1 MNRRTF
7 VLLSGA
13 ASGSLL
19 VPLRESAGWI
29 VADEPDT
36 GFGRLSFQFDNRHR
50 WSLWYRGE
58 GPAVPVLPF
67 TSAGVHIG
75 DRILTLGELD
85 DVSLQAGSPPQGEST
100 IIRGRGAGLFVEA
113 TFLTEPSA
121 PAPRARITLRIYP
134 DTGLPVLGGVAWA
147 TLAVDRALPGPGVL
161 LALVDE
167 RVPAVIAVGPQAE
180 IRSMGSLAL
189 TRWASPGT
197 IRAVGLIQD
206 PRGAGVFQALTN
218 GGDVS
223 LDNLW
228 TPGRPVSTGGDSE
241 SVTICYHPRG
251 DGVAALAGACT
262 PAEGDRDLLAH
273 LDPPVGLWLTESQGR
288 GEDLFDLLTRATG
301 IFDPRFARFIA
312 YGPGD
317 GSPRG
322 HRWCTDQIHAA
333 GLLAAGSITPFQ
345 ADDGSTLDATNPQA
359 LGVVRERARVAVQD
373 WGYDALIL
381 DGLDQVLPR
390 LDSLR
395 AGLAAIR
402 EGAGSA
408 LIWSALRVPQTGDLN
423 VVRVGGPPGP
433 GWDSFRENA
442 ICAGLRT
449 YYHRSRWLN
458 DPGPLT
464 LGYPLTLMEARS
476 ELSLAAILGAATTF
490 TADALDIPEAQ
501 VDLVR
506 RVVPVAPVAG
516 RPVGAIRPIPGGTE
530 RAAPAPAPSAWV
542 AAAPGWHTVLA
553 INWDSQPAVV
563 RMRLAE
569 LGLAPGSYV
578 GYDVWNDAP
587 LLVTDPL
594 DVTLAAHDC
603 VVLALRPR
611 TDHPQVIGTT
621 RHVVQGCVDLTDE
634 HWDGKALTLSGRAVK
649 LDARPYRVTIAA
661 RGFLPDALTGDRAGT
676 VRSLDSEYLVL
687 EWPGDERG
695 DFTWQVAFKR
705 APAGHPRRTGRPRPP
720 TR

>member
-19 VPLRESAGWI
+19 VPLRESAGWM
-29 VADEPDT
+29 VPAGRDDPDA
-36 GFGRLSFQFDNRHR
+36 GVGRLSFQFDDRHR

-67 TSAGVHIG
+67 TSAGVHTG

-85 DVSLQAGSPPQGEST
+85 DVSLQAGTPPRGEST

-113 TFLTEPSA
+113 TFLTEPPA

-147 TLAVDRALPGPGVL
+147 ALAVDRALPGAGVL

-167 RVPAVIAVGPQAE
+167 RIPAVTPVGPHAE
-180 IRSMGSLAL
+180 IRSTGSLAL
-189 TRWASPGT
+189 TRWTSPSPGAV
-197 IRAVGLIQD
+197 RAVGLIQD
-206 PRGAGVFQALTN
+206 PNGAGVFQASTN
-218 GGDVS
+218 GDTMS

-241 SVTICYHPRG
+241 SVTICYQPRG
-251 DGVAALAGACT
+251 DGVAALAVAST
-262 PAEGDRDLLAH
+262 PTEGDRDLLAS
-273 LDPPVGLWLTESQGR
+273 LDPPAGLWLAGPQGR
-288 GEDLFDLLTRATG
+288 GEDLFDLLPRTTEL
-301 IFDPRFARFIA
+301 FDPRFARFVA

-333 GLLAAGSITPFQ
+333 GLLAAGSISPFQ
-345 ADDGSTLDATNPQA
+345 ADDGSTIDVTDPAA
-359 LGVVRERARVAVQD
+359 LGMVRERARVAVQD

-408 LIWSALRVPQTGDLN
+408 LIWSASRVPQTGTVN
-423 VVRVGGPPGP
+423 VVRVGGSSGP

-442 ICAGLRT
+442 ISAGLRS
-449 YYHRSRWLN
+449 YYHRARWLN

-464 LGYPLTLMEARS
+464 LGYPLTLVEARA

-490 TADALDIPEAQ
+490 SADVLDIPEAQ

-516 RPVGAIRPIPGGTE
+516 RPVGAIRPQTGDPG
-530 RAAPAPAPSAWV
+530 RAPVPLAWV

-553 INWDSQPAVV
+553 INWDAQPG
-563 RMRLAE
+563 RSKMRLAE

-578 GYDVWNDAP
+578 GYDVWNDVP
-587 LLVTDPL
+587 LPVTDPL
-594 DVTLAAHDC
+594 DVALEAHDC
-603 VVLALRPR
+603 VVVALRPR

-621 RHVVQGCVDLTDE
+621 RHVVQGCIDLEDE

-661 RGFLPDALTGDRAGT
+661 RGFLPDALTGDRPGT
-676 VRSLDSEYLVL
+676 VRSLDSENLVL
-687 EWPGDERG
+687 EWPGGERG
-695 DFTWQVAFKR
+695 DFTWQVTFKR
-705 APAGHPRRTGRPRPP
+705 APASRPRRARPR
-720 TR
+720 